1 VSTNTAEELRAVAA
15 KTLAA
20 PREVLTLRL
29 GGEEY
34 GIDILC
40 VQETR
45 SDERPTRMVS
55 DVVTLTGEQIKPAP
69 EFSGAVN
76 AGHISGIAT
85 LGEGERARMLILLDI
100 KQLMACESI
109 GLLEPA
115 LQ

>member
-55 DVVTLTGEQIKPAP
+55 DVVTLTAEQIKPAP
-69 EFSGAVN
+69 EFNGAVN